1 MRSRGVMLI
10 GIFLILMGVL
20 ALISNLTGVN
30 FSRMCFPTVLIL
42 LGVLVL
48 FRPRMVK
55 EDTRVDFTLLGEYK
69 RDGAWLVENTE
80 IWSGIGEVKLD
91 FTQSVIPAG
100 ETRIHIYHFLGDVVL
115 RPGAS
120 MGLSLAA
127 SGLLNTVKWMGAK
140 QDNFLNAVQL
150 STANFS
156 QAERKVIVE
165 VTTFV
170 GDIKV
175 IPPTAMD

>member
-1 MRSRGVMLI
+1 MLI

-20 ALISNLTGVN
+20 ALISNLTGIN

-48 FRPRMVK
+48 LRPRMVK
-55 EDTRVDFTLLGEYK
+55 QDTRVDFTLLGEYK

-91 FTQSVIPAG
+91 FTQAVIPAG
-100 ETRIHIYHFLGDVVL
+100 ENRIHIYHFVGDVVL
-115 RPGAS
+115 RPDAS

-170 GDIKV
+170 GDVKV

>member
-20 ALISNLTGVN
+20 ALISNLTGIN

-48 FRPRMVK
+48 LRPRMVK
-55 EDTRVDFTLLGEYK
+55 QDTRVDFTLLGEYK

-91 FTQSVIPAG
+91 FTQAVIPAG
-100 ETRIHIYHFLGDVVL
+100 ENRIHIYHFVGDVVL
-115 RPGAS
+115 RPDAS

-170 GDIKV
+170 GDVKV